1 MTDRREQ
8 PWRRRL
14 LSSMVRALKNT
25 PSGRLPS
32 VPSLMLFAAA
42 WGNIGYSGTVRLLR
56 HVCRLM
62 RARPGCEIL
71 ECGSGASTLLIGI
84 LAPRYNCRLVSL
96 ENDAGWAAHMQ
107 KLCRRFGLD
116 RVEILHTP
124 LRSYG
129 HYSWYGY
136 PPALGGRTFGA
147 VVCDGPPAATPGGR
161 YGLLP
166 VAGPSLSD
174 DCIVLVDDT
183 HRLGERK
190 AISRWRRLR
199 AFDTR
204 FYFAAKCFTK
214 IQFV

>member
-1 MTDRREQ
+1 
-8 PWRRRL
+8 
-14 LSSMVRALKNT
+14 MVRALKNT
-25 PSGRLPS
+25 PPGRLPS

-62 RARPGCEIL
+62 RARPGSRIL
-71 ECGSGASTLLIGI
+71 ECGSGASTLLIGA
-84 LAPRYNCRLVSL
+84 LAERYDCRLVSL
-96 ENDAGWAAHMQ
+96 ENDASWAGHMQ
-107 KLCRRFGLD
+107 KLSRRFGLD
-116 RVEILHTP
+116 RVEIVHAP

-129 HYSWYGY
+129 HYSWYTY
-136 PPALGGRTFGA
+136 PEALADGTFGA

-166 VAGPSLSD
+166 VAGPFLAD
-174 DCIVLVDDT
+174 DCTVLVDDT

-190 AISRWRRLR
+190 AISQWRNLR
-199 AFDTR
+199 DFNTR
-204 FYFAAKCFTK
+204 FYFATKCFTR

>member
-1 MTDRREQ
+1 MARQSEQ
-8 PWRRRL
+8 PWRRWL
-14 LSSMVRALKNT
+14 LSTTMRALKNT

-62 RARPGCEIL
+62 RARPGCDIL
-71 ECGSGASTLLIGI
+71 ECGSGASTLLIGA
-84 LAPRYNCRLVSL
+84 LANRYECRLVSL
-96 ENDAGWAAHMQ
+96 ENDAEWAAHMQ
-107 KLCRRFGLD
+107 KLARRFGLE
-116 RVEILHTP
+116 RVDVLHTP

-129 HYSWYGY
+129 HYSWYSY
-136 PPALGGRTFGA
+136 PETLSKRQFGA

-166 VAGPSLSD
+166 VAGSSLTH
-174 DCIVLVDDT
+174 DCTVLVDDT
-183 HRLGERK
+183 HRVGERK
-190 AISRWRRLR
+190 AISQWRSLR
-199 AFDTR
+199 EFSTR
-204 FYFAAKCFTK
+204 FYVAMKCFTK